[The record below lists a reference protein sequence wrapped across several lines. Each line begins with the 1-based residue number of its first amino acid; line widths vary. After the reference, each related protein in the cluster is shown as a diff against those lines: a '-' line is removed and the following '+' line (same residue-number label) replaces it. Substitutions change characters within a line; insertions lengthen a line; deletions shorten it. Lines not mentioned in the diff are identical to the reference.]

1 MAEIDPSESGID
13 TNSRCFEILLSP
25 QDDDFDE
32 AAHVP
37 VQMALVFAH
46 TEKYPD
52 EPPLVNIK
60 SVRGIKPDDLTSLK
74 EKLDQE
80 KLEQRGQ
87 IQKKQSTGMGRKS
100 KEKKR
105 GRGEPGRYTDG
116 HLMNRR
122 CPTAGSGGE
131 RGWQKEGKG
140 GGGRREEGRGG
151 GGWRENGSQG
161 WRGGGAEAEFAVV
174 GRSPERTRSRLEATE
189 NLGMAMIYTLLD
201 SAKEWLTEKYGQNAG
216 DEEPD
221 ETEEPAE
228 EVIIPHG
235 EAVTV
240 ESFMAWR
247 ERFEAELALQRAKLM
262 PESALTAPKEKKL
275 SGRQYF
281 ESGRHITKGAG
292 TVAEEDEEEEE
303 EDIEFDDDFEDD
315 EEDMLEHFLA
325 EQTGKSSA

>member
-1 MAEIDPSESGID
+1 MEDYKQEQEMELEALQAILMDDIKEIDPSESGID

-80 KLEQRGQ
+80 
-87 IQKKQSTGMGRKS
+87 
-100 KEKKR
+100 
-105 GRGEPGRYTDG
+105 
-116 HLMNRR
+116 
-122 CPTAGSGGE
+122 
-131 RGWQKEGKG
+131 
-140 GGGRREEGRGG
+140 
-151 GGWRENGSQG
+151 
-161 WRGGGAEAEFAVV
+161 
-174 GRSPERTRSRLEATE
+174 
-189 NLGMAMIYTLLD
+189 
-201 SAKEWLTEKYGQNAG
+201 
-216 DEEPD
+216 
-221 ETEEPAE
+221 
-228 EVIIPHG
+228 VIIPHG

-303 EDIEFDDDFEDD
+303 DIEFDDDFEDD

>member
-1 MAEIDPSESGID
+1 MADYEQEQEMELEALQAILMDDIKEIDPSESGID

-80 KLEQRGQ
+80 
-87 IQKKQSTGMGRKS
+87 
-100 KEKKR
+100 
-105 GRGEPGRYTDG
+105 
-116 HLMNRR
+116 
-122 CPTAGSGGE
+122 
-131 RGWQKEGKG
+131 
-140 GGGRREEGRGG
+140 
-151 GGWRENGSQG
+151 
-161 WRGGGAEAEFAVV
+161 
-174 GRSPERTRSRLEATE
+174 
-189 NLGMAMIYTLLD
+189 
-201 SAKEWLTEKYGQNAG
+201 
-216 DEEPD
+216 
-221 ETEEPAE
+221 
-228 EVIIPHG
+228 VIIPHG

-281 ESGRHITKGAG
+281 ESGRHITKGASA
-292 TVAEEDEEEEE
+292 VAEDEEEEE

>member
-1 MAEIDPSESGID
+1 
-13 TNSRCFEILLSP
+13 
-25 QDDDFDE
+25 
-32 AAHVP
+32 
-37 VQMALVFAH
+37 MALVFAH

-74 EKLDQE
+74 EKLDQ
-80 KLEQRGQ
+80 
-87 IQKKQSTGMGRKS
+87 
-100 KEKKR
+100 
-105 GRGEPGRYTDG
+105 
-116 HLMNRR
+116 
-122 CPTAGSGGE
+122 
-131 RGWQKEGKG
+131 
-140 GGGRREEGRGG
+140 
-151 GGWRENGSQG
+151 
-161 WRGGGAEAEFAVV
+161 
-174 GRSPERTRSRLEATE
+174 EATE

-275 SGRQYF
+275 SGRHYF

-292 TVAEEDEEEEE
+292 TVAEEDEEEE

>member
-1 MAEIDPSESGID
+1 MPPVMADYEQEQEMELEALQAILMDDIKEIDPSESGID

-80 KLEQRGQ
+80 
-87 IQKKQSTGMGRKS
+87 
-100 KEKKR
+100 
-105 GRGEPGRYTDG
+105 
-116 HLMNRR
+116 
-122 CPTAGSGGE
+122 
-131 RGWQKEGKG
+131 
-140 GGGRREEGRGG
+140 
-151 GGWRENGSQG
+151 
-161 WRGGGAEAEFAVV
+161 
-174 GRSPERTRSRLEATE
+174 
-189 NLGMAMIYTLLD
+189 
-201 SAKEWLTEKYGQNAG
+201 
-216 DEEPD
+216 
-221 ETEEPAE
+221 
-228 EVIIPHG
+228 VIIPHG

-275 SGRQYF
+275 SGRHYF

>member
-1 MAEIDPSESGID
+1 MPPVMADYEQEQEMELEALQAILMDDIKEIDPSESGID

-80 KLEQRGQ
+80 ERSSGAGLEQ
-87 IQKKQSTGMGRKS
+87 
-100 KEKKR
+100 
-105 GRGEPGRYTDG
+105 
-116 HLMNRR
+116 RR
-122 CPTAGSGGE
+122 CPTAGSGGV
-131 RGWQKEGKG
+131 RGWRKEGKG

-275 SGRQYF
+275 SGRHYF

>member
-1 MAEIDPSESGID
+1 MADYKQEQEMELEALQAILMDDIKEIDPSESGID

-80 KLEQRGQ
+80 
-87 IQKKQSTGMGRKS
+87 
-100 KEKKR
+100 
-105 GRGEPGRYTDG
+105 
-116 HLMNRR
+116 
-122 CPTAGSGGE
+122 
-131 RGWQKEGKG
+131 
-140 GGGRREEGRGG
+140 
-151 GGWRENGSQG
+151 
-161 WRGGGAEAEFAVV
+161 
-174 GRSPERTRSRLEATE
+174 
-189 NLGMAMIYTLLD
+189 
-201 SAKEWLTEKYGQNAG
+201 
-216 DEEPD
+216 
-221 ETEEPAE
+221 
-228 EVIIPHG
+228 VIIPHG

-303 EDIEFDDDFEDD
+303 DIEFDDDFEDD

>member
-1 MAEIDPSESGID
+1 MADYEQEQEMELEALQAILMDDIKEIDPSESGID

-74 EKLDQE
+74 EKLDQ
-80 KLEQRGQ
+80 
-87 IQKKQSTGMGRKS
+87 
-100 KEKKR
+100 
-105 GRGEPGRYTDG
+105 
-116 HLMNRR
+116 
-122 CPTAGSGGE
+122 
-131 RGWQKEGKG
+131 
-140 GGGRREEGRGG
+140 
-151 GGWRENGSQG
+151 
-161 WRGGGAEAEFAVV
+161 
-174 GRSPERTRSRLEATE
+174 EATE

-275 SGRQYF
+275 TGRQYF

>member
-1 MAEIDPSESGID
+1 MDYEQEQEMELEALQAILMDDIKEIDPSESGID

-25 QDDDFDE
+25 QVL
-32 AAHVP
+32 AMMISTRQLMYQVK
-37 VQMALVFAH
+37 MALVFAH

-52 EPPLVNIK
+52 C

-74 EKLDQE
+74 EKLDQ
-80 KLEQRGQ
+80 
-87 IQKKQSTGMGRKS
+87 
-100 KEKKR
+100 
-105 GRGEPGRYTDG
+105 
-116 HLMNRR
+116 
-122 CPTAGSGGE
+122 
-131 RGWQKEGKG
+131 
-140 GGGRREEGRGG
+140 
-151 GGWRENGSQG
+151 
-161 WRGGGAEAEFAVV
+161 
-174 GRSPERTRSRLEATE
+174 EATE

-275 SGRQYF
+275 SGRHYF